1 MDFIYVEV
9 NPAFEKLTGMQGV
22 HGRRVRELIPNVEQ
36 RWLDVYGRVALTGEA
51 VRRVDEVKALNR
63 WFEVCCYRLGGPESR
78 KIAIL
83 FNNITAHKK
92 AEQAL
97 QASEELYR
105 GLFNSIDEG
114 FAIIEMIFDADH
126 RPVDYLILEVNPG
139 FEQQCGLINAT
150 GKRILELLP
159 DHEPY

>member
-22 HGRRVRELIPNVEQ
+22 QGRRVRELIPDVEQ

-78 KIAIL
+78 KIAVL
-83 FNNITAHKK
+83 FNNIIRK
-92 AEQAL
+92 
-97 QASEELYR
+97 R
-105 GLFNSIDEG
+105 
-114 FAIIEMIFDADH
+114 
-126 RPVDYLILEVNPG
+126 V
-139 FEQQCGLINAT
+139 T
-150 GKRILELLP
+150 GER
-159 DHEPY
+159 